1 MNNTDEL
8 VRPFQCPGVVPASM
22 QDEVHVRV
30 LCKDVV
36 YGGGMR
42 GRVVPALRRRSPKGG
57 AALARRRWGGRP
69 NEEGDQSDP
78 HRRQRRG
85 IEGLDLRT
93 DTFGCTLS
101 LQEHLSRHQQA
112 RHSTVKDFVCTVC
125 TKGFARRDILRR
137 HELGHAKA
145 PGTSGSKTSD
155 SRASSPKPSKS
166 RGSTPN
172 PTGGSSSA
180 SSAPTGG
187 SSSSSS
193 RIKRESMPSAKK
205 RAAAQSELEDEMAPF
220 SSGGQPGAQQPPQK
234 KFQRVVRVCDGCTR
248 MRTRCDGGDPCIKC
262 RRADTLC
269 TYGRDKAGS
278 GPPSRASPSSDILS
292 EEDTGSDLSSNQR
305 DDVDEDDYDDHSPEL
320 VGSPHHVRNSLNV
333 LTGATAVG
341 SPYHDGSWSSVAA
354 NALPATSQPP
364 TPHSFASS
372 YSVPIR
378 PPSAHQSHHG
388 ALPPSSFQQ
397 APSPLGFGAPHATA
411 HYYSRPP
418 DSFLHRPQAG
428 HYYGTATTPGGVGSG
443 PSSPYLAHFPSNV
456 SGAGQHPNPNVIGFA
471 PSSPGPSASPFDTA
485 AYGRT
490 STSNVNGSGGLLGSD
505 AIGDAGFSDLI
516 TGASAETEI
525 NWDVLNATPLMVDAA
540 DLTANHHESYSDIRG
555 SGDAVNGSSLLY
567 SGSTR
572 SIGSPGT
579 VELEARLLG
588 NSIQPQHS
596 NMREEQSNNLLP
608 LVALPF
614 DEPEDQDASI
624 NGADTGATQ
633 TNESTPGSASSG
645 AFHSGLNSAAAETL
659 LQLASH
665 TPRQSPEPE
674 SRFGPSASTSSVVAG
689 TLLSNL
695 RGTPPPQAPSALEEE
710 TRSSHLAHSSS
721 DPWPLS
727 YRPVQATEDL
737 LPASA
742 RGTGY
747 RSRAA
752 SPRPGAATAA
762 GRHAL
767 SSIVPP
773 LTAATRARVIAKV
786 RSIGSQER
794 FVPRL
799 ELLDLFLQYYFT
811 HFESTLP
818 ILHRPTFDP
827 NTCPSFLLLAVA
839 SVGARYAHERLLGAD
854 VWAQALLETARK
866 MVQVVGDADNR
877 MLQTVAWQQSLLI
890 ILLTGY
896 VSGNKR
902 DLERTQGSGS
912 MPITYARRQGWFK
925 EPHVDD
931 SHERSF
937 SLEER
942 WKRWRDREEIKRLGF
957 GALLFDSMGTAM
969 WGRENSSLFVDAA
982 KTSLPCRDALWEAK
996 SAIEWQALFRSSS
1009 VPARS
1014 IDTLEAVKLVST
1026 RSTHS
1031 DESLFAFSKD
1041 TFAMQVVLS
1050 ILHSL
1055 GWSTQHQHYLM
1066 AMLLPDTSSSL
1077 AQSTEG
1083 AMASIEAGMDFVQ
1096 DRVVMG
1102 SRTAGSSEAGK
1113 VPMTDPTLTLMLH
1126 LMAMSQRLPL
1136 RVLHVSVVRLIGSFE
1151 SWVLTSAPCHDCQQP
1166 LARSGGSQPSPEILE
1181 AISTWFNASRGQV
1194 SRLTAY
1200 HAGQLFALQS
1210 PIDSPWEPFALFYAA
1225 LTLVAFIR
1233 EMREGFHQWGR
1244 GVELRRAFVLDK
1256 VRDRDDAELQQW
1268 IEGGEGG
1275 DAFVPHLEAIKGS
1288 SLLEADAVDKVLRM
1302 AGVALGALK
1311 VYKVGELLGKTLI
1324 ELAKEYPS
1332 ARGESIVPESTS

>member
-8 VRPFQCPGVVPASM
+8 VRPFQCP
-22 QDEVHVRV
+22 
-30 LCKDVV
+30 
-36 YGGGMR
+36 
-42 GRVVPALRRRSPKGG
+42 
-57 AALARRRWGGRP
+57 
-69 NEEGDQSDP
+69 
-78 HRRQRRG
+78 
-85 IEGLDLRT
+85 
-93 DTFGCTLS
+93 
-101 LQEHLSRHQQA
+101 EHLSRHQQA

-125 TKGFARRDILRR
+125 NKGFARRDILRR

-145 PGTSGSKTSD
+145 PGTSGSKASD
-155 SRASSPKPSKS
+155 SRSSSPKPTKS

-172 PTGGSSSA
+172 PTGGPSSA
-180 SSAPTGG
+180 NNTPIG
-187 SSSSSS
+187 SSLASSGS
-193 RIKRESMPSAKK
+193 RNKRESVPSAKK

-220 SSGGQPGAQQPPQK
+220 SSGGQSGTQNPPQK
-234 KFQRVVRVCDGCTR
+234 KFQRVMRVCDGCTR

-269 TYGRDKAGS
+269 TYGRDKFGS
-278 GPPSRASPSSDILS
+278 DPPSRASPESDLLS
-292 EEDTGSDLSSNQR
+292 EEDTGSDLSSNQC
-305 DDVDEDDYDDHSPEL
+305 DDDDDDDYDDHLPEL
-320 VGSPHHVRNSLNV
+320 VGSPQHARNSLSV
-333 LTGATAVG
+333 LTGAASVG
-341 SPYHDGSWSSVAA
+341 SPHHDGSWSASSTIAQ
-354 NALPATSQPP
+354 PATSQPP
-364 TPHSFASS
+364 MPHSFGSP

-428 HYYGTATTPGGVGSG
+428 HYYGTATTPVGVGSG
-443 PSSPYLAHFPSNV
+443 SSSPYLSHFPSNV
-456 SGAGQHPNPNVIGFA
+456 SGAGQQSNPASA
-471 PSSPGPSASPFDTA
+471 PSSPIPSASPFDTA
-485 AYGRT
+485 AYGRA
-490 STSNVNGSGGLLGSD
+490 STSNVNGGSGLLGSD
-505 AIGDAGFSDLI
+505 SAGNADFSDLI
-516 TGASAETEI
+516 TGPSAETEI
-525 NWDVLNATPLMVDAA
+525 NWDVLNASPLMADAA
-540 DLTANHHESYSDIRG
+540 DLTGPNHESYSDIRS
-555 SGDAVNGSSLLY
+555 SGDGANEIHG
-567 SGSTR
+567 GSTR

-588 NSIQPQHS
+588 HSLQPEHS
-596 NMREEQSNNLLP
+596 NMREAQSDNLLP
-608 LVALPF
+608 VVALPF
-614 DEPEDQDASI
+614 DEPEDHDASI
-624 NGADTGATQ
+624 NGGDTEPTQ

-645 AFHSGLNSAAAETL
+645 AFHLGLNSAAAETL

-674 SRFGPSASTSSVVAG
+674 SRFGPLASTSSMVAG

-710 TRSSHLAHSSS
+710 TRSSHLAHSSN

-737 LPASA
+737 LPAAA

-752 SPRPGAATAA
+752 SPRPGAATVA
-762 GRHAL
+762 GRPAP

-811 HFESTLP
+811 HFQSTLP

-839 SVGARYAHERLLGAD
+839 SIGARYAHERLLGAD

-890 ILLTGY
+890 ILMSGY

-942 WKRWRDREEIKRLGF
+942 WKRWRDREEVKRLGF
-957 GALLFDSMGTAM
+957 GALIFDSMGTAM
-969 WGRENSSLFVDAA
+969 WGREHSSLFVDAV
-982 KTSLPCRDALWEAK
+982 KTSLPCRDVLWEAK
-996 SAIEWQALFRSSS
+996 TAIEWQALFRSSS
-1009 VPARS
+1009 VPPRS
-1014 IDTLEAVKLVST
+1014 IDTLEAIKLVST

-1031 DESLFAFSKD
+1031 DDSLFAFSKD
-1041 TFAMQVVLS
+1041 TFAMQIVLS
-1050 ILHSL
+1050 ILNSL
-1055 GWSTQHQHYLM
+1055 EWSTQHHHYLM
-1066 AMLLPDTSSSL
+1066 AMFLPEASTSL
-1077 AQSTEG
+1077 AQSSEG

-1096 DRVVMG
+1096 YRVVLG
-1102 SRTAGSSEAGK
+1102 SRAAGSGK
-1113 VPMTDPTLTLMLH
+1113 TPMTDSTLTLMLH

-1136 RVLHVSVVRLIGSFE
+1136 RVLHL
-1151 SWVLTSAPCHDCQQP
+1151 
-1166 LARSGGSQPSPEILE
+1166 LARSGASRPSPEVFE
-1181 AISTWFNASRGQV
+1181 AVNMWFNASRGQV

-1210 PIDSPWEPFALFYAA
+1210 PNDSPWEPFALFYAA

-1233 EMREGFHQWGR
+1233 EAREALYQSGR
-1244 GVELRRAFVLDK
+1244 SLESCHAFVLDK
-1256 VRDRDDAELQQW
+1256 IRDRDDSKLQQW
-1268 IEGGEGG
+1268 IYGG
-1275 DAFVPHLEAIKGS
+1275 DDVEAFVPHLNAIGHG

-1302 AGVALGALK
+1302 AGAALGALK

-1324 ELAKEYPS
+1324 ELAKEQP
-1332 ARGESIVPESTS
+1332 